1 MYQLAQASA
10 CIALRK
16 AKELLYLG
24 LSHHAASALW
34 QGVGQSVSLEIES
47 TKSKQ
52 NSDFSQ
58 LYDLQHDIS

>member
-34 QGVGQSVSLEIES
+34 QGVWSSVSLEIES
-47 TKSKQ
+47 TNPSKTLIFP
-52 NSDFSQ
+52 N
-58 LYDLQHDIS
+58 YDLQHDIS